1 MKEIK
6 FSEAILEA
14 IDQSMQKDK
23 SVILMGLGITDPKS
37 IFGTTKGLLKNMVLK
52 ELSRLQ
58 PPKMR

>member
-14 IDQSMQKDK
+14 IDQSMQNDK

-37 IFGTTKGLLKNMVLK
+37 IFGTTKGLLKK
-52 ELSRLQ
+52 
-58 PPKMR
+58 